1 MRIIIAIIIKQ
12 FCFIAAFSF
21 PPFSQR
27 CCRFNALILA
37 SQTDGVNSFFAT
49 IGENAV
55 ILFGKCAYPAAK
67 TGGAIRR
74 LSAVR
79 YIAPREKP
87 PRRVAWAFGTARRGK
102 CERGTF
108 AAPLL
113 RLIRAGNCTLQE
125 SMRSPLLQIKRPPA
139 AVFLFGAGNGNRT
152 RLHGLGSRYSTDE
165 LCLHYFWMPIYF
177 TVKCGGSQDLLREN
191 MPTTLDKFRRGAMI
205 GTL

>member
-27 CCRFNALILA
+27 CYHFNALILA
-37 SQTDGVNSFFAT
+37 LQTDGVNSFFAT
-49 IGENAV
+49 IGENAG
-55 ILFGKCAYPAAK
+55 ILFGECAYPAAK

-74 LSAVR
+74 SSAVR

-108 AAPLL
+108 AVPLS

-139 AVFLFGAGNGNRT
+139 AVFFFGAGNGNRT
-152 RLHGLGSRYSTDE
+152 RLHGVGSRYCTDE
-165 LCLHYFWMPIYF
+165 RSLHYF
-177 TVKCGGSQDLLREN
+177 
-191 MPTTLDKFRRGAMI
+191 
-205 GTL
+205 

>member
-21 PPFSQR
+21 PPFAQL

-49 IGENAV
+49 IGENAG

-87 PRRVAWAFGTARRGK
+87 PRREGWTFGMARRGK

-108 AAPLL
+108 AVPLS
-113 RLIRAGNCTLQE
+113 RLIRAGNGTPQK
-125 SMRSPLLQIKRPPA
+125 SMRYPLLQEKNRPK
-139 AVFLFGAGNGNRT
+139 AVFLLEQATGIEPASTAWEAVILPMNYACITFG
-152 RLHGLGSRYSTDE
+152 
-165 LCLHYFWMPIYF
+165 CLSILP
-177 TVKCGGSQDLLREN
+177 
-191 MPTTLDKFRRGAMI
+191 
-205 GTL
+205 

>member
-21 PPFSQR
+21 PPFSQW

-49 IGENAV
+49 IGENAG
-55 ILFGKCAYPAAK
+55 ILFGECAYPTAK

-102 CERGTF
+102 CGRGTF
-108 AAPLL
+108 AVPLL
-113 RLIRAGNCTLQE
+113 RLIRAGNGTLKK
-125 SMRSPLLQIKRPPA
+125 SKRSPLLQEKNRPKADFLLEQATGIEPA
-139 AVFLFGAGNGNRT
+139 STAWEAVILPMNYACITFG
-152 RLHGLGSRYSTDE
+152 
-165 LCLHYFWMPIYF
+165 CLSILP
-177 TVKCGGSQDLLREN
+177 
-191 MPTTLDKFRRGAMI
+191 
-205 GTL
+205 

>member
-27 CCRFNALILA
+27 CYRFNALILA

-49 IGENAV
+49 IGENAG
-55 ILFGKCAYPAAK
+55 ILFGECAYPAAK
-67 TGGAIRR
+67 TGGAVRR
-74 LSAVR
+74 QDDVR

-108 AAPLL
+108 AVPLS
-113 RLIRAGNCTLQE
+113 RLIRAGNCTLQKVSTPLCSKRKTARRRFFSWSRQRE
-125 SMRSPLLQIKRPPA
+125 SNPPPRLGKPLFYR
-139 AVFLFGAGNGNRT
+139 
-152 RLHGLGSRYSTDE
+152 
-165 LCLHYFWMPIYF
+165 
-177 TVKCGGSQDLLREN
+177 
-191 MPTTLDKFRRGAMI
+191 
-205 GTL
+205 

>member
-49 IGENAV
+49 IGENAG
-55 ILFGKCAYPAAK
+55 ILFGECAYPAAK
-67 TGGAIRR
+67 TGGAVRR
-74 LSAVR
+74 QDDVR
-79 YIAPREKP
+79 YIAPYKKP

-108 AAPLL
+108 AVPLS

-125 SMRSPLLQIKRPPA
+125 SMRSPLLQEKNRP
-139 AVFLFGAGNGNRT
+139 AGRG
-152 RLHGLGSRYSTDE
+152 GLSVWQGEES
-165 LCLHYFWMPIYF
+165 
-177 TVKCGGSQDLLREN
+177 VKGEPLRF
-191 MPTTLDKFRRGAMI
+191 PFRV
-205 GTL
+205 